1 MCSDGRSDELLPC
14 EMVECLWNTI
24 NTDDE
29 GNLSVPPADS
39 GAYCTY
45 TVSAPVLGLPIP
57 DSCPHRSTIE
67 ELLSASGAGRE
78 LGIMPAEDRL
88 ARFISAKA
96 SEARERLG
104 LLASES
110 LRGPESACGI
120 DQMCQA
126 KAEEI
131 T

>member
-1 MCSDGRSDELLPC
+1 MCNDARSDELFPC
-14 EMVECLWNTI
+14 EMVGCLWNTI
-24 NTDDE
+24 NTDNE
-29 GNLSVPPADS
+29 GKFSAPPADS

-67 ELLSASGAGRE
+67 EQLSAPGVGRE
-78 LGIMPAEDRL
+78 RGIMSAEDRL

-104 LLASES
+104 LLASEF
-110 LRGPESACGI
+110 LRGPE
-120 DQMCQA
+120 
-126 KAEEI
+126 
-131 T
+131 